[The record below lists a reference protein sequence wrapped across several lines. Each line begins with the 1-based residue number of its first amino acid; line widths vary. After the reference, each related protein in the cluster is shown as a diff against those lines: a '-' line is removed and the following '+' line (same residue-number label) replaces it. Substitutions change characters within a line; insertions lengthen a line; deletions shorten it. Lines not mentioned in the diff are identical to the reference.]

1 VIGVNYHFASIAAQG
16 GTGVFT
22 YAVSGTLPPGL
33 TFSSSQ
39 NPSAGNIDGTP
50 TTTGTFQFTVNV
62 TDSQNHVG
70 SRVYNLTVVD
80 QLSIQTP
87 SPLVFLQQ
95 QNVSLSIATTGG
107 VAPLLWLQIS
117 GTLPP
122 GLQFNAGTFSGVPTT
137 VGTYVIWLQ
146 VRDAYVAG
154 PTPQMITLPY
164 TIEIHNKPPAIL
176 TSEMPVAIVGQSYD
190 QMLSASGGAR
200 PFTWT
205 LTPAI
210 PGLVFDTAQG
220 RLSGVPTTP
229 GTTQLTVT
237 VSDSTVPAQQ
247 TSGFITFKV
256 VAAPRGRNDS
266 IATATPVNSETI
278 LASLSPY
285 VNAQGIE
292 APDTDYYKATANGG
306 AIVTVD
312 VTQQG
317 GSAID
322 PVLEIVNA
330 AGQRL
335 TTCKNPGTDDGIHTN
350 PIVIDPTPNAFD
362 DVCLN
367 DDIDLGV
374 NVNSSLSLQIPP
386 GSPVTFYIHVL
397 DWTGNARPDL
407 RYSLAVTGVN

>member
-1 VIGVNYHFASIAAQG
+1 
-16 GTGVFT
+16 
-22 YAVSGTLPPGL
+22 
-33 TFSSSQ
+33 
-39 NPSAGNIDGTP
+39 
-50 TTTGTFQFTVNV
+50 
-62 TDSQNHVG
+62 
-70 SRVYNLTVVD
+70 
-80 QLSIQTP
+80 
-87 SPLVFLQQ
+87 
-95 QNVSLSIATTGG
+95 
-107 VAPLLWLQIS
+107 
-117 GTLPP
+117 
-122 GLQFNAGTFSGVPTT
+122 
-137 VGTYVIWLQ
+137 
-146 VRDAYVAG
+146 
-154 PTPQMITLPY
+154 
-164 TIEIHNKPPAIL
+164 
-176 TSEMPVAIVGQSYD
+176 
-190 QMLSASGGAR
+190 
-200 PFTWT
+200 
-205 LTPAI
+205 
-210 PGLVFDTAQG
+210 
-220 RLSGVPTTP
+220 
-229 GTTQLTVT
+229 
-237 VSDSTVPAQQ
+237 
-247 TSGFITFKV
+247 
-256 VAAPRGRNDS
+256 
-266 IATATPVNSETI
+266 VNSETI